1 MFVFKDVLDLYAD
14 NDVFFLVAHSFGTL
28 LTLEIAKTLESRGR
42 IGKVVMIDGSP
53 LFFKHFSESLGGT
66 EAPEEF
72 IQNEILTTL
81 VRMDFP
87 EKHQEIMK
95 DALSGSDF
103 ESKLDSFIAFY
114 QSSKSFERKYSK
126 EWIVA
131 LFRRFKMAKTLNEA
145 AFSYLK
151 STKISLVVPSDK
163 LFNDLPEDYNL
174 NRYCSQTVDTLV
186 INGNHLSILQHAEL
200 SKFINSLK

>member
-1 MFVFKDVLDLYAD
+1 MLDLYAD
-14 NDVFFLVAHSFGTL
+14 NDAFFLVAHSFGTL

-53 LFFKHFSESLGGT
+53 LFFKHFATSLGSLET
-66 EAPEEF
+66 PDEF
-72 IQNEILTTL
+72 IQNEILSTL

-95 DALSGSDF
+95 EALSGVDF
-103 ESKLDSFIAFY
+103 ESKVESFITFY
-114 QSSKSFERKYSK
+114 QSSKNFERKYSK
-126 EWIVA
+126 DWIVA
-131 LFRRFKMAKTLNEA
+131 LFKRFKMAQTLNETS
-145 AFSYLK
+145 FSYLK

-163 LFNDLPEDYNL
+163 LLNDLPEDYNL
-174 NRYCSQTVDTLV
+174 NRYCSQTVETLV
-186 INGNHLSILQHAEL
+186 INGNHLSILQHIEL